1 MGEEPTLHT
10 SGSRPQTADE
20 IKTAFSKE
28 LTPSEHV
35 TLDMNENPKGIRA
48 FLRWPKKTS
57 KKILESQ
64 VENAKAA
71 DTLAPA
77 SFLSLF
83 RLDHP
88 AFDLTPWFTNTVTG
102 IRLALK

>member
-1 MGEEPTLHT
+1 
-10 SGSRPQTADE
+10 
-20 IKTAFSKE
+20 
-28 LTPSEHV
+28 
-35 TLDMNENPKGIRA
+35 MNENPKGIRA